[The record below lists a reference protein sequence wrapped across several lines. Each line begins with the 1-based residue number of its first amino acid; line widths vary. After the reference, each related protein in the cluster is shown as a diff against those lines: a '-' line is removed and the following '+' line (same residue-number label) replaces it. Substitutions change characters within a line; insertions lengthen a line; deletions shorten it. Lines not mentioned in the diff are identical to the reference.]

1 MSPDKLV
8 YMANQI
14 GRFFARQGFDRS
26 VDAIVDHL
34 AKFWDP
40 RMRAGILAHL
50 DTGGGNLDP
59 AVREAVGRLRKLHE
73 AFGQL
78 PPSSKNN

>member
-34 AKFWDP
+34 TKFWDP
-40 RMRAGILAHL
+40 RMRATILAHL
-50 DTGGGNLDP
+50 DAGGSNLDP
-59 AVREAVGRLRKLHE
+59 AVREAVGKLRMLHE

-78 PPSSKNN
+78 PSGLKNN